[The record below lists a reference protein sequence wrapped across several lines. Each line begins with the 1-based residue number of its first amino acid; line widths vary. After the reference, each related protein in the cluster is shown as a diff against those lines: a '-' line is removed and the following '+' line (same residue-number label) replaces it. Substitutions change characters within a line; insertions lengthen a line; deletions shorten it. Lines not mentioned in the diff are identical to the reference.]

1 MPHEI
6 IGTSGN
12 VIAARVI
19 GKLKHSDL
27 SKLQSSAI
35 DLIQRHGRIRMF
47 VIAENFQGW
56 AESGDWGD
64 VSFQMRYDKNIE
76 KIALVGDRKWED
88 LVSAFVGKGIR
99 SVDIRYF
106 NPSEI
111 DEARTWIG
119 WSGDFPPGLKAGRD

>member
-12 VIAARVI
+12 VIASRVS
-19 GKLKHSDL
+19 GKLRHSDL
-27 SKLQSSAI
+27 SRLQSSAI
-35 DLIQRHGRIRMF
+35 ELIRRQGRIRIL
-47 VIAENFQGW
+47 VLAEGFQGW
-56 AESGDWGD
+56 EESGDWGD
-64 VSFQMRYDKNIE
+64 VSFQMQHDRDIE
-76 KIALVGDRKWED
+76 RIALVGDRKWED

-99 SVDIRYF
+99 TVDIRFF

-111 DEARTWIG
+111 DEAKTWIG